1 MAFAVV
7 SPLARVRENA
17 GLDYLFCPDEDLRR
31 ELAGLPP
38 VAAQNAQPQA
48 QNRGQARP
56 AAQGLYQQRQ
66 GQYQSQYQ
74 NQYQTRRQAQPQGR
88 QGGYQGGSQSGYQ
101 GQGARQAPPYQ
112 AAARASGCSFASQY
126 AARRSAQERSEA
138 EAREKAR
145 ATASREQSAWQDDNY
160 FNVPVDTSLWPKPWQ
175 ELFARTKHGPVAWS
189 YYGLGH
195 DLCGNPNKERSRK
208 LGDLLQ
214 YLRKPKGTHTFW
226 PVGLPQP
233 DEDGNLVIVADKTVF
248 WQGLHALGARM
259 LIVMGSPAAR
269 LIGME
274 GIIRPLQAM
283 KAINGLRVLLTRD
296 IDHLDDKAFMD
307 TKIYLERTLAPF
319 F

>member
-17 GLDYLFCPDEDLRR
+17 GLDFLFCPDEALRR
-31 ELAGLPP
+31 ELQGLPP
-38 VAAQNAQPQA
+38 LAPQEKQAAQTRGRPQA
-48 QNRGQARP
+48 QSRSSWQGQ
-56 AAQGLYQQRQ
+56 GQQQAPRQ
-66 GQYQSQYQ
+66 GQYQNSCQGQQQGQYQ
-74 NQYQTRRQAQPQGR
+74 SR
-88 QGGYQGGSQSGYQ
+88 YQ
-101 GQGARQAPPYQ
+101 GQQQGPGARQVPPYQ
-112 AAARASGCSFASQY
+112 AAARTGGSSFASQY
-126 AARRSAQERSEA
+126 AARKAAQERSEA
-138 EAREKAR
+138 EAQQKAR
-145 ATASREQSAWQDDNY
+145 ARAVQEQSAWQDNNY
-160 FNVPVDTSLWPKPWQ
+160 FNVPVDTTLWPRPWQ
-175 ELFARTKHGPVAWS
+175 ELYARTKRGPVAWT

-208 LGDLLQ
+208 LGDLLK
-214 YLRKPKGTHTFW
+214 YLRKPRGTHTFW

-233 DEDGNLVIVADKTVF
+233 DEDGNLVIVADRTVF

-274 GIIRPLQAM
+274 GVIRPLQAM

-296 IDHLDDKAFMD
+296 IDHLDEKAFMD